1 MPYIF
6 ERPRSRSR
14 IQPGWLS
21 LPVLAFGFCV
31 CACLTQPAALG
42 QAQLGAAESCF
53 DQGPDK
59 PPVLPTTSIPALSAS
74 LPARREQI
82 VTPPRLQLAST
93 SMTKPPWAV
102 HVDTRARRRWE
113 PELKVP
119 DETLTEQ
126 R

>member
-6 ERPRSRSR
+6 GETQIRSR

-42 QAQLGAAESCF
+42 QAAARRSANPASTR
-53 DQGPDK
+53 GPDK
-59 PPVLPTTSIPALSAS
+59 PPVLPL
-74 LPARREQI
+74 
-82 VTPPRLQLAST
+82 LQY
-93 SMTKPPWAV
+93 
-102 HVDTRARRRWE
+102 
-113 PELKVP
+113 
-119 DETLTEQ
+119 Q